1 MSGAEMFEGFADE
14 RVDVGEVVLR
24 VRHRLTDPAR
34 TPVLLVHGHPRTG
47 ATWHQVARRLVERGH
62 DVVVPDMRGYGAST
76 SPDPLPDHRQQSK
89 RAVAGDL
96 VRLLDVLD
104 VPRVVLAG
112 HDRGCYVALRLALD
126 HPDRV
131 AALGVLDGVPIS
143 EALARCDARFA
154 AAWPHWFF
162 FAMPDKPERAILA
175 DPLAWYAPSSQDMGA
190 VALAELEEALVRPQV
205 VRAMLEDY
213 RAGLGVD
220 RADEEADRAAGRRL
234 RMPTTFARSRDDDLA
249 ELYGEPVRI
258 WQDWADDVVEVVVGS
273 GHHMAEEA
281 PGEVTDLLADLAA
294 RAR

>member
-1 MSGAEMFEGFADE
+1 M
-14 RVDVGEVVLR
+14 
-24 VRHRLTDPAR
+24 
-34 TPVLLVHGHPRTG
+34 
-47 ATWHQVARRLVERGH
+47 
-62 DVVVPDMRGYGAST
+62 
-76 SPDPLPDHRQQSK
+76 
-89 RAVAGDL
+89 
-96 VRLLDVLD
+96 
-104 VPRVVLAG
+104 
-112 HDRGCYVALRLALD
+112 
-126 HPDRV
+126 
-131 AALGVLDGVPIS
+131 PIS

-175 DPLAWYAPSSQDMGA
+175 DPLAWYAPSPQHMGA
-190 VALAELEEALVRPQV
+190 VALAELEEALVRPHV

-258 WQDWADDVVEVVVGS
+258 WQDWADDVAEVVVGS

-281 PGEVTDLLADLAA
+281 PGEVADLLEDLAA
-294 RAR
+294 RAC